1 MENHTLE
8 KVQESLQA
16 SGVKFVRILWCDNAN
31 AIRGK
36 AVHINML
43 PHFFDDGVGITAGQ
57 QGIPLVYDGV
67 VPASGLSPIG
77 EIQLVPDWQTLAIL
91 PYSPGH
97 ARVMGDMILNYQP
110 WAFCPRDFL
119 KRMITEAKAA
129 GLEVQVGFENE
140 FYLLQKT
147 DKDKDIVAVDST
159 IFASTFGMDI
169 SCQIINE
176 ITDALIDQ
184 NISVE
189 KYHSES
195 GPGQQ
200 ELSLRYTDVLRA
212 ADWQIAFRETVK
224 AIAYYHNLSA
234 SFLPKIFADAAGS
247 GCHVHVSLWRDGQNL
262 LPDSQGVCGLSSL
275 ARSFIAG
282 ILHHLPALMA
292 ITTPSKNS
300 YRRIQPHFWSG
311 AFRCWGLDNREAA
324 VRVVSSPAGGVST
337 HFELKTLDSTANPY
351 LALGAIIAAGLDGI
365 KRNLDPGEPVEQDPG
380 SWSVGELQS
389 RGIDRLPENLGEAIA
404 QLQQNDILL
413 TALNPQL
420 SQAFIAV
427 RQAEWEVTKDWEL
440 DQEVKFFLERY

>member
-8 KVQESLQA
+8 KVKASLQA

-43 PHFFDDGVGITAGQ
+43 PHFFDCGVGITAGQ
-57 QGIPLVYDGV
+57 QGIPIVYDGV

-77 EIQLVPDWQTLAIL
+77 EIQLVADWSTLTTL

-97 ARVMGDMILNYQP
+97 ARVMGNMILNHQP
-110 WAFCPRDFL
+110 WAYCPRDFL
-119 KRMITEAKAA
+119 KRMIAAAKAED
-129 GLEVQVGFENE
+129 LEVQVGFENE

-147 DKDKDIVAVDST
+147 DQNILPVDST

-169 SCQIINE
+169 NYQIINE
-176 ITDALIDQ
+176 ITDALIAQ
-184 NISVE
+184 NIPVE

-200 ELSLRYTDVLRA
+200 ELSLRYTDVLKA

-224 AIAYYHNLSA
+224 AIAYHHNLSA

-247 GCHVHVSLWRDGQNL
+247 GCHVHLSLWRDGQNL
-262 LPDSQGVCGLSSL
+262 LPDSQGVCGLSSI

-300 YRRIQPHFWSG
+300 YRRIQPRFWAG
-311 AFRCWGLDNREAA
+311 AFRCWGMDNREAA
-324 VRVVSSPAGGVST
+324 VRVVSSPGGGGST

-365 KRNLDPGEPVEQDPG
+365 KRNLEPGEPVNQDPG
-380 SWSVGELQS
+380 NLSTEERQT

-440 DQEVKFFLERY
+440 DQEVKLFLERY